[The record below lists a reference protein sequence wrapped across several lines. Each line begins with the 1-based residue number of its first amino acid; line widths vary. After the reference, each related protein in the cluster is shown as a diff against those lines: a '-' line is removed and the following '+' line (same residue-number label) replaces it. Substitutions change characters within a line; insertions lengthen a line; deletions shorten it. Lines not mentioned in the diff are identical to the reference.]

1 MVHIAN
7 MKPDRP
13 LPVVFYKSDA
23 GKEPVRIWLKKLS
36 SEDRKIIGED
46 IKTLQYGWP
55 LGMPLVKSLDTGLW
69 EIRSNLRNR
78 IARVIFTIY
87 EHHIVLLHGFIKKSK
102 KTQTKDLTLA
112 KQRMSKFNKR

>member
-1 MVHIAN
+1 MVHTAN
-7 MKPDRP
+7 MKPDHP

-87 EHHIVLLHGFIKKSK
+87 EHHIVLLHGVIKKSK
-102 KTQTKDLTLA
+102 KTPTKDLALA
-112 KQRMSKFNKR
+112 KQRMSKFNKG